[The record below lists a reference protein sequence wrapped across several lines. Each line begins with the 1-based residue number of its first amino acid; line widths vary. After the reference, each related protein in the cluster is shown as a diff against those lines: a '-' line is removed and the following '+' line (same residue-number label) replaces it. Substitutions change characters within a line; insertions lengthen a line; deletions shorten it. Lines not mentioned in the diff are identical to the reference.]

1 MSNIYNW
8 QGFKR
13 PLYQYT
19 HWIPRNATLTHLNMS
34 PSLKHEL
41 SNLLSRHDVDF
52 PEEYKECKAK
62 LHENPSLEIDF

>member
-1 MSNIYNW
+1 
-8 QGFKR
+8 
-13 PLYQYT
+13 
-19 HWIPRNATLTHLNMS
+19 MS